1 MKRSYLGKMLDFIKK
16 NVECFYYCTITKK
29 KKKNFYDFFTN
40 IALPN

>member
-16 NVECFYYCTITKK
+16 MLNASIIVQLQK